1 MVENPTARHASQSS
15 AQSNDPGG
23 GLRPAAGDEA
33 GGTTATRGATFT
45 TRTGS
50 TPYGPTLIALLA
62 ACLLTATRLVAAD
75 GPDASSKTPSSCFA
89 EGTVVDPAGLPVPGV
104 VVAIDE
110 ATVSVVTDQRGR
122 YCLPAMPGE
131 IRGGVTI
138 VATLD
143 GFAPAHRGVPAGP
156 PPRVVDLHLE
166 PSTVREQ
173 VVVTPTRTSRRLG
186 DVPVRT
192 EVVGA
197 PLIRAIGART
207 LADAVEFTTGVR
219 VESNCQN
226 CNFSELRLL
235 GLGGPY
241 TQILIDGQPV
251 ISSLAQVYGIEQIP
265 ARMIERIEVVKGG
278 GSALYGSGAVGGVVN
293 VISREPARTGALA
306 EIRLDT
312 AQGLPSYSASGS
324 ADWVSRDRQTLA
336 TGFVQSDGV
345 RPLDVDGDGFTEVS
359 RRRLDAMGGRFARY
373 ALSNRA
379 KLTVE
384 AMHLGEERRGGD
396 LLRLP
401 PDQANIA
408 EWVHTRRSAL
418 GTTWFHAP
426 GPRLDYRITAA
437 GADTARD
444 SYYGTAQDPNA
455 FGDTQ
460 NRLWLVDTQ
469 ANQYVGRH
477 TVSWGAQFSWE
488 ALRDRQPAYGRLTR
502 ASYQNA
508 AVFLQDEWAFGRGW
522 SLLYGARADRHTAVG
537 RFITSP
543 RFALMYS
550 PGEALD
556 IRASIASGFRA
567 PQVFDEDLHLRS
579 VGGEMVLVHLS
590 PGLKEETSTNSMIG
604 AEWKPAL
611 WHGQAL
617 LEANAFS
624 TSLHDLFHISEANA
638 AGTEPR
644 TFLKHNFGRAR
655 VHGVELN
662 AGWGRGDTFV
672 VQGGVVV
679 QRARFAEPE
688 PDFGSRDFFRTPRV
702 YGNLTFTWRHPRY
715 GDWFAGLRYTGSMK
729 APHYAGYIDEDR
741 LEATPS
747 FVTLDATASWPLYA
761 GRPKLALTLGGR
773 NLTNAYQEDLDRGP
787 LRDASYVYGPR
798 FPRSVV
804 MGLRV
809 EY

>member
-1 MVENPTARHASQSS
+1 M
-15 AQSNDPGG
+15 
-23 GLRPAAGDEA
+23 L
-33 GGTTATRGATFT
+33 AT
-45 TRTGS
+45 
-50 TPYGPTLIALLA
+50 
-62 ACLLTATRLVAAD
+62 CLLTATRLAAAD
-75 GPDASSKTPSSCFA
+75 MAGPSTKAPDACFV
-89 EGTVVDPAGLPVPGV
+89 EGTVVDPTGLPVPGV
-104 VVAIDE
+104 VVTIDD
-110 ATVSVVTDQRGR
+110 ATVSVVTDGRGR

-131 IRGGVTI
+131 IRGMLTI

-143 GFAPAHRGVPAGP
+143 GFAPVRAGVPAGRP
-156 PPRVVDLHLE
+156 PHALDLRLE
-166 PSTVREQ
+166 PSAVREQ

-192 EVVGA
+192 EVIGA

-251 ISSLAQVYGIEQIP
+251 ISSLAHVYGLEQIP

-306 EIRLDT
+306 ELRLDT

-324 ADWVSRDRQTLA
+324 ADWVSRDRETLA

-359 RRRLDAMGGRFARY
+359 RRRLDAVGGRVARY

-379 KLTVE
+379 KLSVE
-384 AMHLGEERRGGD
+384 ATHLGEDRRGGD

-408 EWVHTRRSAL
+408 EWVRTRRSAV
-418 GTTWFHAP
+418 GAAWFHAP

-469 ANQYVGRH
+469 VNQYAGRH

-488 ALRDRQPAYGRLTR
+488 VLRDRQPAYGRLTR
-502 ASYQNA
+502 ASYQSA
-508 AVFLQDEWAFGRGW
+508 ALFLQDEWAFGRGW

-537 RFITSP
+537 RFIASP

-556 IRASIASGFRA
+556 IRASIARGFRA

-624 TSLHDLFHISEANA
+624 TALRDLYHVTEANA
-638 AGTEPR
+638 PGADAR
-644 TFLKHNFGRAR
+644 AFLKQNFGRAR
-655 VHGVELN
+655 VYGIELN

-702 YGNLTFTWRHPRY
+702 YGNLTVTWRHPRY
-715 GDWFAGLRYTGSMK
+715 GDWFAGLRYTGSMT

-741 LEATPS
+741 LETAPS
-747 FVTLDATASWPLYA
+747 FVTLDASWSWPLYA
-761 GRPKLALTLGGR
+761 GRPTLALTLGGR

-787 LRDASYVYGPR
+787 LRDASYVHGPR
-798 FPRSVV
+798 FPRSLV